1 MEKFKND
8 KKLLVRTFFSD
19 LHLHCIRDYFAFQM
33 LVLFPLFFTL
43 CAATGGSVSYQYLTQ
58 DGVGSFSYTLSHTAH
73 GGKPD
78 TLKPV
83 PPPMH
88 VPIFKQGAKGQTI
101 ISKPL
106 RLSAYTNQEDFVP
119 LVVDADDDDSI
130 QPTTVFPT
138 IGPPAEPPVE
148 TPVDIPVAAPE
159 MEGDDMAD
167 TAGKSQHAKATYAGI
182 DVKQVPGSKKSNG
195 NSKAKKTKAVHTKP
209 KKSSSSSTT
218 ERSKKPPTGVR
229 PGSLPRNVSPVFPAI
244 QPSVFQLFQPMRYAP
259 AAPAALHHNW
269 YQPRYVQPM
278 VHPVSPWHGP
288 VHMPM
293 LVSGVPTYIPQ
304 LQFDQ
309 SEAKEGGSEGQ
320 QPQAE
325 WYHRDP

>member
-1 MEKFKND
+1 
-8 KKLLVRTFFSD
+8 
-19 LHLHCIRDYFAFQM
+19 
-33 LVLFPLFFTL
+33 
-43 CAATGGSVSYQYLTQ
+43 
-58 DGVGSFSYTLSHTAH
+58 
-73 GGKPD
+73 
-78 TLKPV
+78 
-83 PPPMH
+83 MH

-159 MEGDDMAD
+159 MEGDDMAGKLAAHLEFKRYFPAYEHRYMPSKIVSGGTSSSSPSSSPD